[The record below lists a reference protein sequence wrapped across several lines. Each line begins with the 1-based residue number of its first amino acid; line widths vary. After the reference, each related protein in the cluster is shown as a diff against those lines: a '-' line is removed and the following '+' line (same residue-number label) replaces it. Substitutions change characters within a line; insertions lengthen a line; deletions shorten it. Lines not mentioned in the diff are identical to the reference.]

1 MKTFPEIVH
10 AITGELTL
18 VARRAATG
26 ADYRAL
32 TVDVSPDTGAWTVT
46 TVDAPQAAGAWRMDV
61 PITCDM
67 PYQTYARHLSR
78 YLGSAPLFPPIS

>member
-18 VARRAATG
+18 VARKAAMG

-32 TVDVSPDTGAWTVT
+32 TVEVSPDTGAWTVT
-46 TVDAPQAAGAWRMDV
+46 TVDAPQAAGAWRMAV
-61 PITCDM
+61 PVTPDM
-67 PYQTYARHLSR
+67 PYDTYARHLSR
-78 YLGSAPLFPPIS
+78 HLGSAPLSPPIF